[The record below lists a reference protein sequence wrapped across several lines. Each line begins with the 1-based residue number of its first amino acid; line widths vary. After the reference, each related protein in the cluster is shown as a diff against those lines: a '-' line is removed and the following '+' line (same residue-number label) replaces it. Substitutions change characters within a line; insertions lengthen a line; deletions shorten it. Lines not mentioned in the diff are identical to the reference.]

1 LRLFVCEYVTG
12 GGFAHAAL
20 PPSLWREGD
29 LMLRSLVKDLAEL
42 DGVEIVVS
50 RDARLPAEHLPATV
64 VPVGATDDPWLIWR
78 HLIQESDVV
87 WAVAPE
93 TDGLLE
99 RLIGLVRELG
109 RKPLASHRDALRLC
123 ASKSATAAHL
133 MAHAI
138 PVVPTRRLSL
148 AAIEEFGDAAAGW
161 VVKPDDGAGAEGTRL
176 VKSRRAL
183 IDLCRQSDATRQV
196 LQPYVAGTAASL
208 SLLCWDGKARLLSC
222 NRQDVLISD
231 GCFHYAGWLVGGL
244 EARRDRYEPIAAAV
258 AAAIPGLWG
267 YVGIDLIDGS
277 NCPLVLEI
285 NPRLTTTYAVLRDA
299 IGVNPAQLVLGLGQS
314 ETSAALP
321 PVTAR
326 PLNIAEHV

>member
-12 GGFAHAAL
+12 GGLVHADL
-20 PPSLWREGD
+20 PPSLCREGD

-42 DGVEIVVS
+42 DGVELVVS
-50 RDARLPAEHLPATV
+50 RDARLPVDGLPATV

-78 HLIQESDVV
+78 HLIQEADVT

-99 RLIGLVRELG
+99 RLVGLVRESG
-109 RKPLASHRDALRLC
+109 RKPLACRPDALRLC
-123 ASKSATAAHL
+123 ASKSATALHL

-138 PVVPTRRLSL
+138 PVVPTRPLSL
-148 AAIEEFGDAAAGW
+148 AAIDEFGDGAAGW
-161 VVKPDDGAGAEGTRL
+161 VVKPDDGAGAEGARL
-176 VKSRRAL
+176 VKSREAL
-183 IDLCRQSDATRQV
+183 IDLCRQADAKRQI
-196 LQPYVAGTAASL
+196 LQPYVAGVAASL
-208 SLLCWDGKARLLSC
+208 SLLCCDGNVRLLSC
-222 NRQDVLISD
+222 NRQDVVISD

-267 YVGIDLIDGS
+267 YVGIDLIDDS
-277 NCPLVLEI
+277 NGPLVLEI
-285 NPRLTTTYAVLRDA
+285 NPRLTTTYAALRDA
-299 IGVNPAQLVLGLGQS
+299 IGINPAQLILGLGQGGAP
-314 ETSAALP
+314 AALP

-326 PLNIAEHV
+326 PLMIAGHV